1 MDNSVIEVVPVYRGS
16 DGGGGG
22 GWGACKPT
30 VGAIVRDVHAF
41 RRCS

>member
-16 DGGGGG
+16 DGGGGS
-22 GWGACKPT
+22 CKPT

-41 RRCS
+41 RRFS